1 MLLFYVEIKFFENKL
16 INKCYLYFKND
27 VKFNR
32 GGSCMSILLISLM
45 NKYGKLIVIVGIK
58 LDFIDV

>member
-1 MLLFYVEIKFFENKL
+1 MWCM

-45 NKYGKLIVIVGIK
+45 KKYGKLIVIVGIK

>member
-1 MLLFYVEIKFFENKL
+1 MLLFYVEIKLFENVM

>member
-1 MLLFYVEIKFFENKL
+1 MLLFYVEIKFFENVM